1 MKLKTTIT
9 PLLAKNDF
17 KIENHEDYSLIE
29 VTASEGKHAVTMSF
43 PWCTEL
49 PYGDVRVQD
58 AIEKCKETTR
68 ASLLQHLE
76 REEKKLPFVHR
87 MARVVRRE
95 IEFMWNERT
104 TLHKDKA

>member
-1 MKLKTTIT
+1 MRLKTTIT
-9 PLLAKNDF
+9 PLPAKNDF

-49 PYGDVRVQD
+49 PYGDVHVQD

-76 REEKKLPFVHR
+76 REDKKLPVAQR
-87 MARVVRRE
+87 ILRALRRE

-104 TLHKDKA
+104 RLTK